1 MSEARANGPR
11 PGPWWMQ
18 ALGVGITAAVVVL
31 GAPGSFHW
39 SLATALVACVL
50 LPLRHKRPR
59 LIVFAC
65 LPGLVG
71 GLGWP
76 ATMVTLYTLGRFTG
90 RRLPTFPWVAVCCAA
105 AVVPVTLTQQL
116 RWTDLVLTILAA
128 SLYSG
133 APAVLGMLITTGE
146 QLQASL
152 RDLSAAREATVAARE
167 EVARAAERDRIG
179 REIHDAVG
187 HHATLIAVSAAAL
200 AATSKDQQTRET
212 AERLRVLAKRAL
224 AEMRAALGLLDTD
237 SELRA
242 GIAALPELV
251 ARTRETGMQVELLGA
266 DSLGD
271 DIPLGVERTVYRLI
285 QESLT
290 NAAKHAEGAEVEVR
304 LERWA
309 TELRVTVTNGRP
321 PRAMMVFP
329 SGHPGGGLAG
339 LAERIGMMGGRLR
352 ARPTSKGGFAVQGRL
367 PTPALD
373 RDRDR
378 DWPITGRSGLPAALE
393 GAGLTGT
400 GLHGTGLHGDT
411 PEEDATTTPVTGTPG
426 NGVVASGAAS
436 GPVTGSAGTGAAT
449 GTASR
454 LTAAL
459 QPSVLPRSPSVTP
472 QRTIAPAPA
481 EAELRDTKVST
492 SEATKDGSAAEGAR
506 AH

>member
-1 MSEARANGPR
+1 MNDARVSGPQ
-11 PGPWWMQ
+11 PGSWSRQ
-18 ALGVGITAAVVVL
+18 ALGVGITAAVALL
-31 GAPGSFHW
+31 GAPGPFHW

-50 LPLRHKRPR
+50 LPLRYRRPR

-76 ATMVTLYTLGRFTG
+76 AAMVTLYTLGRFTG
-90 RRLPTFPWVAVCCAA
+90 RRLPTMPWVAACCAA
-105 AVVPVTLTQQL
+105 AVVPVALTQQL

-133 APAVLGMLITTGE
+133 APAVLGMLITTRE

-200 AATSKDQQTRET
+200 AATSKDQHTRET

-251 ARTRETGMQVELLGA
+251 ARARETGMQVDLLGA

-271 DIPLGVERTVYRLI
+271 DIPLGVERTVYRLV

-321 PRAMMVFP
+321 PRALMVFP

-373 RDRDR
+373 RERDR
-378 DWPITGRSGLPAALE
+378 DWPVTGRGGLPSALNGD
-393 GAGLTGT
+393 GAEALG
-400 GLHGTGLHGDT
+400 
-411 PEEDATTTPVTGTPG
+411 TGTPG
-426 NGVVASGAAS
+426 AGASGSATASGVDTAPTSAGAAGRLAAS
-436 GPVTGSAGTGAAT
+436 
-449 GTASR
+449 
-454 LTAAL
+454 L

-472 QRTIAPAPA
+472 QRTVVPAPT
-481 EAELRDTKVST
+481 EPELRDTKVST

>member
-1 MSEARANGPR
+1 MTDARVGVPKQ
-11 PGPWWMQ
+11 GPWWTQ
-18 ALGVGITAAVVVL
+18 ALGVGVTAAVVL
-31 GAPGSFHW
+31 LAAPGPFHW
-39 SLATALVACVL
+39 SLAAALVACAL
-50 LPLRHKRPR
+50 LPLRYRYPR
-59 LIVFAC
+59 LMVFAC
-65 LPGLVG
+65 LPALVG

-76 ATMVTLYTLGRFTG
+76 AAMVALYTLGRFTG
-90 RRLPTFPWVAVCCAA
+90 RRLLTVPWVAVACAA
-105 AVVPVTLTQQL
+105 SVVPVLLTEQL
-116 RWTDLVLTILAA
+116 RWSQMVLTVLAA

-133 APAVLGMLITTGE
+133 APAVLGMLTTTRE

-152 RDLSAAREATVAARE
+152 RDLSAAREATMAARE

-200 AATSKDQQTRET
+200 AATSKDEQTRET

-242 GIAALPELV
+242 GIDALPELV
-251 ARTRETGMQVELLGA
+251 ARARDTGMKVELIGV

-290 NAAKHAEGAEVEVR
+290 NAAKHAEGADVEVR

-321 PRAMMVFP
+321 RRPTMALP

-373 RDRDR
+373 RDRDQ
-378 DWPITGRSGLPAALE
+378 DWADAARRAALTAPDFQAVE
-393 GAGLTGT
+393 PPTVAQTGM
-400 GLHGTGLHGDT
+400 LSPSAT
-411 PEEDATTTPVTGTPG
+411 PA
-426 NGVVASGAAS
+426 
-436 GPVTGSAGTGAAT
+436 
-449 GTASR
+449 
-454 LTAAL
+454 
-459 QPSVLPRSPSVTP
+459 VLPLA
-472 QRTIAPAPA
+472 APAPA
-481 EAELRDTKVST
+481 PPPILPAQSQPGLRDTKVAT
-492 SEATKDGSAAEGAR
+492 GEATKDGSAVEGVR

>member
-1 MSEARANGPR
+1 MNEGRVSGPQ
-11 PGPWWMQ
+11 PGTWWMQ
-18 ALGVGITAAVVVL
+18 ALGVGITAAVALL
-31 GAPGSFHW
+31 GAPGPFPPW
-39 SLATALVACVL
+39 SLAAALLACVL
-50 LPLRHKRPR
+50 LPLRYRRPR

-65 LPGLVG
+65 LPAVVG

-76 ATMVTLYTLGRFTG
+76 ATMVALYTLGRFTG
-90 RRLPTFPWVAVCCAA
+90 RRLPTVPWVAACCGS
-105 AVVPVTLTQQL
+105 AVVPVVLMQHL
-116 RWTDLVLTILAA
+116 RWPDVLLTILAA

-133 APAVLGMLITTGE
+133 APAVLGMLITTRE

-200 AATSKDQQTRET
+200 AATSKDQGTRET

-242 GIAALPELV
+242 GIAALSELV
-251 ARTRETGMQVELLGA
+251 ARARDSGMQVELIGA
-266 DSLGD
+266 DRLGD

-304 LERWA
+304 MERWA

-321 PRAMMVFP
+321 PRSLLVLP

-367 PTPALD
+367 PTPPLD
-373 RDRDR
+373 RERDR
-378 DWPITGRSGLPAALE
+378 DWSVTGLPVALSDAGTDPVGGGSV
-393 GAGLTGT
+393 GAGSVGA
-400 GLHGTGLHGDT
+400 GAVG
-411 PEEDATTTPVTGTPG
+411 AA
-426 NGVVASGAAS
+426 VASVLS
-436 GPVTGSAGTGAAT
+436 SSIT
-449 GTASR
+449 
-454 LTAAL
+454 
-459 QPSVLPRSPSVTP
+459 PSVLPLSPSVTP
-472 QRTIAPAPA
+472 PAATVPVPV
-481 EAELRDTKVST
+481 ETQLRDTKVST
-492 SEATKDGSAAEGAR
+492 REETKDGSAVEGAR

>member
-1 MSEARANGPR
+1 
-11 PGPWWMQ
+11 MQ
-18 ALGVGITAAVVVL
+18 ALGVGITAAVALL
-31 GAPGSFHW
+31 GAPGPFRW

-50 LPLRHKRPR
+50 LPLRYRRPR

-76 ATMVTLYTLGRFTG
+76 AAMVTLYTLGRFTG
-90 RRLPTFPWVAVCCAA
+90 RRLPTVPWVAACCGA
-105 AVVPVTLTQQL
+105 AVVPVVLTQQL

-133 APAVLGMLITTGE
+133 APAVLGMLITTRE

-251 ARTRETGMQVELLGA
+251 ARARETGMQVELLGA
-266 DSLGD
+266 ESLGD

-321 PRAMMVFP
+321 PRTLMVFP

-373 RDRDR
+373 RERDR
-378 DWPITGRSGLPAALE
+378 DWSVVTGHGGLPGALDSAAVPE
-393 GAGLTGT
+393 REAPEVEAPATGAVGSAATSGVGT
-400 GLHGTGLHGDT
+400 G
-411 PEEDATTTPVTGTPG
+411 PVNT
-426 NGVVASGAAS
+426 GAAS
-436 GPVTGSAGTGAAT
+436 RLAA
-449 GTASR
+449 S
-454 LTAAL
+454 L

-472 QRTIAPAPA
+472 QRPIVPAPA
-481 EAELRDTKVST
+481 EPELRDTKVST

>member
-1 MSEARANGPR
+1 MTDARVGAPT

-18 ALGVGITAAVVVL
+18 ALGVSVTAAVVL
-31 GAPGSFHW
+31 LAAPDQPFHW
-39 SLATALVACVL
+39 SLAAALAACAL
-50 LPLRHKRPR
+50 LPLRYRRPR

-65 LPGLVG
+65 LPAVVG

-76 ATMVTLYTLGRFTG
+76 AAMVTLYTLGRFTG
-90 RRLPTFPWVAVCCAA
+90 RRLPTVPWVVACCVA
-105 AVVPVTLTQQL
+105 AVVPVLLMQHL
-116 RWTDLVLTILAA
+116 RWTQVALTVLAA

-133 APAVLGMLITTGE
+133 APAVLGMLITTRE
-146 QLQASL
+146 QLRASL
-152 RDLSAAREATVAARE
+152 RDLSAAREATMAARE

-200 AATSKDQQTRET
+200 ASTSKDQHTRET

-242 GIAALPELV
+242 GIDALPELV
-251 ARTRETGMQVELLGA
+251 ARARDTGMAVELIGA
-266 DSLGD
+266 DKLGD

-290 NAAKHAEGAEVEVR
+290 NAAKHAEGSVVEVR

-321 PRAMMVFP
+321 PRNTMVFP

-367 PTPALD
+367 PTPPLD
-373 RDRDR
+373 RDRDQDTDLLAGGPHR
-378 DWPITGRSGLPAALE
+378 TDPEAPGVSIAQPAPLTASASPSGPFTVGSPAVPADC
-393 GAGLTGT
+393 AGPPT
-400 GLHGTGLHGDT
+400 GLLATSMTQATSPL
-411 PEEDATTTPVTGTPG
+411 ATTASPAVATP
-426 NGVVASGAAS
+426 SE
-436 GPVTGSAGTGAAT
+436 SA
-449 GTASR
+449 
-454 LTAAL
+454 
-459 QPSVLPRSPSVTP
+459 V
-472 QRTIAPAPA
+472 
-481 EAELRDTKVST
+481 RDTKVAT
-492 SEATKDGSAAEGAR
+492 GEATKDGSAVEGAR

>member
-1 MSEARANGPR
+1 MNEGRVSGPQ
-11 PGPWWMQ
+11 PGTWWMQ
-18 ALGVGITAAVVVL
+18 ALGVGITAAVALL
-31 GAPGSFHW
+31 GAPGPFPPW
-39 SLATALVACVL
+39 SLAAALLACVL
-50 LPLRHKRPR
+50 LPLRYRRPR

-65 LPGLVG
+65 LPAVVG

-76 ATMVTLYTLGRFTG
+76 ATMVALYTLGRFTG
-90 RRLPTFPWVAVCCAA
+90 RRLPTVPWVAACCGS
-105 AVVPVTLTQQL
+105 AVVPVVLMQHL
-116 RWTDLVLTILAA
+116 RWPDVLLTILAA

-133 APAVLGMLITTGE
+133 APAVLGMLITTRE

-200 AATSKDQQTRET
+200 AATSKDQGTRET

-242 GIAALPELV
+242 GIAALSELV
-251 ARTRETGMQVELLGA
+251 ARARDSGMQVELIGA
-266 DSLGD
+266 DRLGD

-304 LERWA
+304 MERWA

-321 PRAMMVFP
+321 PRSLLVLP

-367 PTPALD
+367 PTPPLD
-373 RDRDR
+373 RERDR
-378 DWPITGRSGLPAALE
+378 DWSVTGLPVALSDAGTDPVGGGSV
-393 GAGLTGT
+393 GAGSVGA
-400 GLHGTGLHGDT
+400 GAVG
-411 PEEDATTTPVTGTPG
+411 AA
-426 NGVVASGAAS
+426 VASVLS
-436 GPVTGSAGTGAAT
+436 SSIT
-449 GTASR
+449 
-454 LTAAL
+454 
-459 QPSVLPRSPSVTP
+459 PSVLPLSPAVTP
-472 QRTIAPAPA
+472 PAATVPVPV
-481 EAELRDTKVST
+481 ETQLRDTKVST
-492 SEATKDGSAAEGAR
+492 REETKDGSAVEGAR

>member
-1 MSEARANGPR
+1 MNEGRVSGPQ
-11 PGPWWMQ
+11 PGTWWMQ
-18 ALGVGITAAVVVL
+18 ALGVGITAAVALL
-31 GAPGSFHW
+31 GAPGPFPPW
-39 SLATALVACVL
+39 SLAAALLACVL
-50 LPLRHKRPR
+50 LPLRYRRPR

-65 LPGLVG
+65 LPAVVG

-76 ATMVTLYTLGRFTG
+76 ATMVALYTLGRFTG
-90 RRLPTFPWVAVCCAA
+90 RRLPTVPWVAACCGS
-105 AVVPVTLTQQL
+105 AVVPVVLMQHL
-116 RWTDLVLTILAA
+116 RWPDVLLTILAA

-133 APAVLGMLITTGE
+133 APAVLGMLITTRE

-200 AATSKDQQTRET
+200 AATSKDQGTRET

-242 GIAALPELV
+242 GIAALSELV
-251 ARTRETGMQVELLGA
+251 ARARDSGMQVELIGA
-266 DSLGD
+266 DRLGD

-290 NAAKHAEGAEVEVR
+290 NAAKHSEGAEVEVR
-304 LERWA
+304 MERWA

-321 PRAMMVFP
+321 PRSLLVLP

-367 PTPALD
+367 PTPPLD
-373 RDRDR
+373 RERDR
-378 DWPITGRSGLPAALE
+378 DWSVTGLPVALSDAGTDPVGGGSV
-393 GAGLTGT
+393 GAGSVGA
-400 GLHGTGLHGDT
+400 GAVG
-411 PEEDATTTPVTGTPG
+411 AA
-426 NGVVASGAAS
+426 VASVLS
-436 GPVTGSAGTGAAT
+436 SSIT
-449 GTASR
+449 
-454 LTAAL
+454 
-459 QPSVLPRSPSVTP
+459 PSVLPLSPAVTP
-472 QRTIAPAPA
+472 PAATVPVPV
-481 EAELRDTKVST
+481 ETQLRDTKVST
-492 SEATKDGSAAEGAR
+492 REETKDGSAVEGAR

>member
-1 MSEARANGPR
+1 MNEGRVSGPQ
-11 PGPWWMQ
+11 PGTWWMQ
-18 ALGVGITAAVVVL
+18 ALGVGITAAVALL
-31 GAPGSFHW
+31 GAPGPFPW
-39 SLATALVACVL
+39 SLATALLACAL
-50 LPLRHKRPR
+50 LPLRYRRPR

-65 LPGLVG
+65 LPAVVG

-76 ATMVTLYTLGRFTG
+76 ATMVALYTLGRFTG
-90 RRLPTFPWVAVCCAA
+90 RRLPTVPWVAACCGS
-105 AVVPVTLTQQL
+105 AVVPVILMQHL
-116 RWTDLVLTILAA
+116 RWPDVLLTILAA

-133 APAVLGMLITTGE
+133 APAVLGMLITTRE

-200 AATSKDQQTRET
+200 AATSKDQGTRET

-242 GIAALPELV
+242 GIAALSELV
-251 ARTRETGMQVELLGA
+251 ARARDSGMQVELIGA
-266 DSLGD
+266 DRLGD

-304 LERWA
+304 MERWA

-321 PRAMMVFP
+321 PRSQLVLP

-367 PTPALD
+367 PTPPLD
-373 RDRDR
+373 RERDR
-378 DWPITGRSGLPAALE
+378 DWSVTGLPAALGDAGTDPAGGGSVGSGSVGSGSV
-393 GAGLTGT
+393 GA
-400 GLHGTGLHGDT
+400 
-411 PEEDATTTPVTGTPG
+411 V
-426 NGVVASGAAS
+426 GAAVGGVLS
-436 GPVTGSAGTGAAT
+436 SSMT
-449 GTASR
+449 
-454 LTAAL
+454 
-459 QPSVLPRSPSVTP
+459 PSVLPLSPSVTP
-472 QRTIAPAPA
+472 PAATVSGPV
-481 EAELRDTKVST
+481 ETELRDTKVST
-492 SEATKDGSAAEGAR
+492 REETKDGSAVEGAR